1 MVCHKGYLGITGPY
15 KPDRTLY
22 RGLSKRLSRYYW
34 SRQTWWNSI
43 PWSVTKAISVLLVQT
58 NLTEL
63 YTVVCHKGYLGITG
77 PDKPDRTLYHGLSQ
91 RLSRYYWS
99 IQTWQN
105 SIIPWSVT
113 KAISVLLVHTNL
125 IELYT
130 LVCHKGY
137 LGITG
142 PYQPDRTLYCGLPQR
157 LSQYYLSIQT
167 WQNSIP
173 WSVTK
178 AISVLLVHTNLTELY
193 TMVCHKGYLSI
204 TGPYKPDRTLNHGLS
219 QRLSQHYWSI
229 QTW

>member
-1 MVCHKGYLGITGPY
+1 MVCHKGYLSITGQY
-15 KPDRTLY
+15 QPDRTEY
-22 RGLSKRLSRYYW
+22 RGLSQRLSRYYW
-34 SRQTWWNSI
+34 SIPTWQNSIPWSVTKAISVLLVHTNLIEIYTVVCQKGYFGITGPDKSWCNSI
-43 PWSVTKAISVLLVQT
+43 PWSVTKAISVLLVQP

-77 PDKPDRTLYHGLSQ
+77 PDKPDRTLYRGLSQ

-105 SIIPWSVT
+105 SILWSVT

-130 LVCHKGY
+130 VVCHKGY

-142 PYQPDRTLYCGLPQR
+142 PYQLDRTLYRGLPQR
-157 LSQYYLSIQT
+157 LSLYYWSIQT

-178 AISVLLVHTNLTELY
+178 AI
-193 TMVCHKGYLSI
+193 
-204 TGPYKPDRTLNHGLS
+204 
-219 QRLSQHYWSI
+219 
-229 QTW
+229 